1 MKRATILPIV
11 FAAVFSLVTLP
22 AFAQRGKSGGT
33 GHPGGG
39 PPSTPGSTHS
49 ESSANST
56 KPSTTTP
63 SGKVSV
69 NEHLAHNE
77 HLATKLEGL
86 LGLSGPNALS
96 TLQTK
101 AQGFKNLGQFVAAVH
116 VSHNLDIP
124 FDQLKAKVTAGE
136 SLGDAIHDLK
146 PDVNPKNEV
155 KKAQREAQE
164 DLKESETKL

>member
-1 MKRATILPIV
+1 MKQATILSIV
-11 FAAVFSLVTLP
+11 LAAAFSIATLP
-22 AFAQRGKSGGT
+22 ALAQHGHGGGA

-39 PPSTPGSTHS
+39 PPPTPGATHS
-49 ESSANST
+49 ESSANSA

-155 KKAQREAQE
+155 KKAQREA
-164 DLKESETKL
+164 KRT